1 MAGSSTVLQ
10 DSSLLS
16 RLDRALLPIE
26 KAMALVSGVAAFS
39 LMFLAAYS
47 VSGRQLDKTA
57 LAPLFDAIGL
67 MDGPLMGYVDYIEAL
82 MPLIAIMGVSYV
94 QREGGHIRMDIV
106 IGQLR
111 GRVLWLVEL
120 VTILL
125 ILTLMIALVWGA
137 WSHFD
142 RSFDCARPLCSRDSS
157 IDIGLPIW
165 PSKLVVP
172 IAFAVLVARLV
183 LQAVGYARAFWL
195 NLDRPVAVPLIQSV
209 AEQAQAEADQMGET
223 R

>member
-1 MAGSSTVLQ
+1 MAGSATVLQ

-16 RLDRALLPIE
+16 RLDRMLVPLERFMALL
-26 KAMALVSGVAAFS
+26 SGLAVFS

-47 VSGRQLDKTA
+47 VGGRKFFES
-57 LAPLFDAIGL
+57 PLK
-67 MDGPLMGYVDYIEAL
+67 GYVDFIEAL

-106 IGQLR
+106 VGALR
-111 GRVLWLVEL
+111 GRVLWLVEMIS
-120 VTILL
+120 VVL
-125 ILTLMIALVWGA
+125 ILVLMVALVWGA

-157 IDIGLPIW
+157 IDISLPIW

-172 IAFAVLVARLV
+172 VAFAVLCLRLV
-183 LQAVGYARAFWL
+183 LQIVGYGRAFAL
-195 NLDRPVAVPLIQSV
+195 GLDRPVAVPLVQSV
-209 AEQAQAEADQMGET
+209 AEQAMSEAEHLEGHD
-223 R
+223 

>member
-1 MAGSSTVLQ
+1 M
-10 DSSLLS
+10 
-16 RLDRALLPIE
+16 LPIE

-47 VSGRQLDKTA
+47 VSGRQLDKTF
-57 LAPLFDAIGL
+57 LAPVFDAIGL

-120 VTILL
+120 ITILL

-209 AEQAQAEADQMGET
+209 AEQAQAEADQMGDA